1 MEGEKGRMLVGRP
14 RTGGSF
20 EAVLALKDPEVD
32 PNCRQFRNSLDIDKI
47 CRSKEDF
54 LMDEGLIH
62 LRGRARPLRPWGWL
76 CGPWAGDGG
85 GL

>member
-1 MEGEKGRMLVGRP
+1 MLVGRP

-47 CRSKEDF
+47 CRSMEDF
-54 LMDEGLIH
+54 LMM
-62 LRGRARPLRPWGWL
+62 RG
-76 CGPWAGDGG
+76 
-85 GL
+85 